1 MSKYSVR
8 TTAYFRKSLK
18 KLSPDVQKTIAKFI
32 KKHLIDVDFPD
43 TPGKK
48 LVGNLSGYVRFRIGS
63 YRLITVI
70 NDDQLI
76 ITTVYVGKRSD
87 VYNVNMKKIR

>member
-1 MSKYSVR
+1 MSRYSVR
-8 TTAYFRKSLK
+8 TTAYFRKSFK

-32 KKHLIDVDFPD
+32 NKVDFPS

-48 LVGNLSGYVRFRIGS
+48 LVGNLSGYVRFRVGS

-70 NDDQLI
+70 NDDQLV
-76 ITTVYVGKRSD
+76 ITAVYVGKRSD
-87 VYNVNMKKIR
+87 VYNVNKRNFFEIV